1 MRRGYR
7 WALLPWV
14 LATLSSRAATDPLD
28 TSLRRCGAQTD
39 QVQRLACFDALVAA
53 LPKVEAD
60 RFGMT
65 AEIANKR
72 DPLAERQAQ
81 SDILPATITA
91 VGAGGHGELI
101 FTLDNQQVWIQTQA
115 EPGKHFAVGEAVHI
129 ERGAMGSLWLAAS
142 KGRMTKVRRI
152 S

>member
-7 WALLPWV
+7 WALLPLV
-14 LATLSSRAATDPLD
+14 LATLSSRGATDPLD
-28 TSLRRCGAQTD
+28 ASLRRCGAQTD
-39 QVQRLACFDALVAA
+39 QAQRLACFDALVAA

-72 DPLAERQAQ
+72 DPVAERQAQ
-81 SDILPATITA
+81 TEILPATIIA

-101 FTLDNQQVWIQTQA
+101 FTLDNQQVWMQTQA
-115 EPGKHFAVGEAVHI
+115 EPGKHFAVGEPVHI
-129 ERGAMGSLWLAAS
+129 EHGAMGSLWLAAS
-142 KGRMTKVRRI
+142 KGRMTKVKRI